1 MKLQNTNKPI
11 QAILIWLALCS
22 ALLSHTSYGLQ
33 VADVSFS
40 PTLYEGSLHPK
51 MQLNGAALR
60 ELYLLVDS
68 YAGALY
74 LEAPSK
80 LPANIINSDQH
91 KRMVFHVLMK
101 KVSAR
106 RIGNA
111 LREAL
116 LLNISPAEHSELQAD
131 INTFLSFFE
140 GNIHKGQEVVFHYV
154 PNKGTHVSINE
165 QEKGWI
171 LGKSFMDAFLK
182 VWIGQHPV
190 SREFKEQILGN

>member
-1 MKLQNTNKPI
+1 MNKVVRILFCLAICWQSPCS
-11 QAILIWLALCS
+11 QALN
-22 ALLSHTSYGLQ
+22 

-40 PTLYEGSLHPK
+40 PTLYESALHPK
-51 MQLNGAALR
+51 MRLNGAALR

-74 LEAPSK
+74 LENPSNK
-80 LPANIINSDQH
+80 PGQITQSQQH
-91 KRMVFHVLMK
+91 KRMIFHVLMK
-101 KVSAR
+101 RVSAR

-116 LLNISPAEHSELQAD
+116 LLNLTEQQHSDLQQD

-140 GNIHKGQEVVFHYV
+140 GSLHKGDEVVFHYV
-154 PNKGTHVSINE
+154 PNKGTLVSIS
-165 QEKGWI
+165 QQKKGWI
-171 LGKSFMDAFLK
+171 LGKLFMDAFLQ

-190 SREFKEQILGN
+190 SREFKEKILGK